1 MSRVRS
7 LRRAAGVL
15 GALVL
20 ASAGADADAGSGAGA
35 GAGSGSGAAVASRAD
50 QPLKECR
57 VDGLRNSVL
66 CGVVQRPLDPARPDG
81 LAIDVHYVVVPALA
95 RRKLPDPVF
104 LLAGGPGQSAVS
116 LAANAMGQFSR
127 LNNRRD
133 IVFVDQR
140 GTGRSAPLMCDD
152 ARHLPLAVQA
162 DPARQLQDLQQCRLR
177 LQQLPHGDLR
187 FYTTTLAM
195 QDLDA
200 VRRQLGAERINLVGA
215 SYGTRAALEYQRA
228 FPQAV
233 RRSVLDGVAPPDMAL
248 PDSGSADAQAALDAL
263 LAACAE
269 QPGCRRDHPNLRRE
283 WQSLLAGLPRP
294 AQVAHP
300 LTGQVE
306 ALTITRDM
314 VLSAVRGPLYVPAY
328 AAALPAAI
336 GAARQGR
343 FEPLL
348 GLSALLGSRR
358 SQPLAMGMHHAVIC
372 SEDLPRMAR
381 VAAAVPDGARAAEVP
396 LPTAVTAVAASRA
409 PTAAPRLAAGSA
421 VLTGFPLPAPDA
433 PEAVTAAYTV
443 AAEAAVPAK
452 PAVPSK
458 PAVPAANTVVAVP
471 AANTVAAVADV
482 AAVAAGAA
490 VTAVTAGAAVRA
502 EPAARAVPAARADPA
517 VMPHPTA
524 APAVSALPVAVAA
537 DFGVGFALQYRRACA
552 DWPRGAVP
560 AEFYT
565 VPAARSPVLLLSG
578 GLDPATPP
586 RHGARV
592 AAALGPLARHVVV
605 ANGGHGVMGIGC
617 MRDVLYRFID
627 AADAAAALAVDTG
640 CAASIPRPPVFE
652 PVGSTAASP

>member
-20 ASAGADADAGSGAGA
+20 ASAGSGAGA
-35 GAGSGSGAAVASRAD
+35 GAAVASRAD

-162 DPARQLQDLQQCRLR
+162 DPARHLQDLQQCRLR

-396 LPTAVTAVAASRA
+396 PATAVTAVAAVAASRA
-409 PTAAPRLAAGSA
+409 STAAPRLAAGSA

-433 PEAVTAAYTV
+433 PDAVTAAHAV
-443 AAEAAVPAK
+443 AVEAAVPSK
-452 PAVPSK
+452 PAK

-490 VTAVTAGAAVRA
+490 VTAVTAVTAGAAVRA
-502 EPAARAVPAARADPA
+502 EPAARAVPAALADPA

-652 PVGSTAASP
+652 PVGSAAASP

>member
-20 ASAGADADAGSGAGA
+20 ASAGAGADADAGSGA

-162 DPARQLQDLQQCRLR
+162 DPARTLQDLQQCRLR

-409 PTAAPRLAAGSA
+409 PTAAPRLAARSA

-433 PEAVTAAYTV
+433 PDAVTAAHAV
-443 AAEAAVPAK
+443 AVEAAVPA
-452 PAVPSK
+452 K
-458 PAVPAANTVVAVP
+458 PAVPAANTVVAATAAHTVAAEAAVP
-471 AANTVAAVADV
+471 AANTVVAVA
-482 AAVAAGAA
+482 
-490 VTAVTAGAAVRA
+490 AGAAVRA

-652 PVGSTAASP
+652 PVGSVAASP

>member
-15 GALVL
+15 GALLL
-20 ASAGADADAGSGAGA
+20 ASAGAGAGADERAGAGA
-35 GAGSGSGAAVASRAD
+35 GAALASRAD
-50 QPLKECR
+50 QPLIECR

-81 LAIDVHYVVVPALA
+81 LLIDVHYVVVPALA

-116 LAANAMGQFSR
+116 LAANAMAQFGR

-152 ARHLPLAVQA
+152 ARHLPLAVQT

-248 PDSGSADAQAALDAL
+248 PDSGSADAQAAFDAL
-263 LAACAE
+263 LAACAD
-269 QPGCRRDHPNLRRE
+269 QPGCRRDYPNLRRE

-294 AQVAHP
+294 AQVAHM

-336 GAARQGR
+336 GAAWQGR

-372 SEDLPRMAR
+372 SEDLPRMALA
-381 VAAAVPDGARAAEVP
+381 AAAVPDGARAAEVP
-396 LPTAVTAVAASRA
+396 PATAVTAVAAVTASRA

-421 VLTGFPLPAPDA
+421 VLAGFPKPAPDA
-433 PEAVTAAYTV
+433 ATAAHTV
-443 AAEAAVPAK
+443 AAEAAVSAVRTEPAA
-452 PAVPSK
+452 PAV
-458 PAVPAANTVVAVP
+458 
-471 AANTVAAVADV
+471 
-482 AAVAAGAA
+482 
-490 VTAVTAGAAVRA
+490 
-502 EPAARAVPAARADPA
+502 PAARAVPE
-517 VMPHPTA
+517 PTA
-524 APAVSALPVAVAA
+524 APAVPALPAAVAA

-586 RHGARV
+586 RHAARV

-652 PVGSTAASP
+652 PVGSAAASP

>member
-20 ASAGADADAGSGAGA
+20 ASAGAGADADAGSGAGAGA

-381 VAAAVPDGARAAEVP
+381 AAAAVPDGARAAEVP
-396 LPTAVTAVAASRA
+396 LATAVTAVAAVTASRA

-433 PEAVTAAYTV
+433 PDAVTAAYTV

-452 PAVPSK
+452 PAVPAANTVVAATAAHTVAAEA
-458 PAVPAANTVVAVP
+458 AVPAANTVVAV
-471 AANTVAAVADV
+471 A
-482 AAVAAGAA
+482 
-490 VTAVTAGAAVRA
+490 AGAAVRA

-652 PVGSTAASP
+652 PVGSAAASP

>member
-20 ASAGADADAGSGAGA
+20 ASAGAGADADA
-35 GAGSGSGAAVASRAD
+35 GSGAAVASRAD

-116 LAANAMGQFSR
+116 LAANAMAQFSR

-140 GTGRSAPLMCDD
+140 GTGRSAPLMCND

-283 WQSLLAGLPRP
+283 WQSLLADLPRP

-300 LTGQVE
+300 LTGQAE

-381 VAAAVPDGARAAEVP
+381 AAAAVPDGARAAEMP
-396 LPTAVTAVAASRA
+396 TATAVTAVTALRAS
-409 PTAAPRLAAGSA
+409 TAAPRLAAESA

-433 PEAVTAAYTV
+433 ATAAHTV
-443 AAEAAVPAK
+443 AAEAAVP
-452 PAVPSK
+452 V
-458 PAVPAANTVVAVP
+458 ANTVVAV
-471 AANTVAAVADV
+471 AAVA
-482 AAVAAGAA
+482 
-490 VTAVTAGAAVRA
+490 AGAAVRA

-565 VPAARSPVLLLSG
+565 VPTARSPVLLLSG
-578 GLDPATPP
+578 GLDPATQP

-627 AADAAAALAVDTG
+627 AADDAAALAVDTG

-652 PVGSTAASP
+652 PVGSAAASP